1 MASWSRRMMSR
12 SPRAARSSVTRAGGL
27 TRGGADMPSEKQ
39 IRAHLDAE
47 IADVMGLALKRVYS
61 REPFAAF
68 GIASVEAVHLVGKL
82 ESWLGLELDPTLLW
96 DHPTIDALAK
106 HLAGAAARCPN
117 RSRSS

>member
-1 MASWSRRMMSR
+1 
-12 SPRAARSSVTRAGGL
+12 
-27 TRGGADMPSEKQ
+27 MPSEKQ
-39 IRAHLDAE
+39 IRDHLVAE
-47 IADVMGLALKRVYS
+47 IADVMGLALERVDS

-106 HLAGAAARCPN
+106 HLAGAAAR
-117 RSRSS
+117 